1 MKQAA
6 VILGIIGGILGLIV
20 GISVAG
26 WIAFTGWAESE
37 GAEFALRP
45 ENADVLRAAGV
56 IAPLL
61 AISGGAMAVLRPFM
75 AAVLLIVSAGAMY
88 WAFGA
93 GFFTLFP
100 IAMCGL
106 AGLFALGGAGT
117 REPGILPK
125 DR

>member
-26 WIAFTGWAESE
+26 WIAFTGWVESE
-37 GAEFALRP
+37 GAEFAVRP
-45 ENADVLRAAGV
+45 ENAETLRVMGV

-75 AAVLLIVSAGAMY
+75 GAVLLLGAAAAMY
-88 WAFGA
+88 WAFGV

-117 REPGILPK
+117 REPGTIPK
-125 DR
+125 NR

>member
-26 WIAFTGWAESE
+26 WIAFTGWVEAE
-37 GAEFALRP
+37 GAEIAMRP
-45 ENADVLRAAGV
+45 ENADMLRAAGV
-56 IAPLL
+56 VAPLL
-61 AISGGAMAVLRPFM
+61 AITGGAMAVLRPVM
-75 AAVLLIVSAGAMY
+75 ASVLLIASAGAMY

-100 IAMCGL
+100 IAMSGL
-106 AGLFALGGAGT
+106 AGLLALGGAGA
-117 REPGILPK
+117 REPGAIAK
-125 DR
+125 E